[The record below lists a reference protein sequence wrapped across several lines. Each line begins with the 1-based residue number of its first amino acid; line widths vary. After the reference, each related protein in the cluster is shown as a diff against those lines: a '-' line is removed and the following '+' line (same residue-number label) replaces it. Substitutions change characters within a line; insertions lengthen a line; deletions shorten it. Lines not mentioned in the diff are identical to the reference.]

1 MLLALSVS
9 GSEMLSVLQ
18 GVTQSLND
26 QLSEVWRH
34 ERTGW
39 VPGLARLDSEVGRGQ
54 VRKDLGDSAAR
65 GLAEQ
70 RHGYGRDLGV

>member
-1 MLLALSVS
+1 
-9 GSEMLSVLQ
+9 MLSVLQ

-39 VPGLARLDSEVGRGQ
+39 VPGLARLDSQVGRGQ
-54 VRKDLGDSAAR
+54 VRKDLGDYGAR
-65 GLAEQ
+65 GLDVDVISVCK
-70 RHGYGRDLGV
+70 RPGGKGSVRI